1 MSLRVILAA
10 NDSWTL
16 RTQTTMYKDE
26 DIRLKLEAM
35 KLTQGS
41 LQQLMTLSA
50 GGLALYFSFI
60 SKTPFLDSL
69 RVLGLLVVLS
79 WTTSLCCAA
88 IAHRLH
94 GKLFV
99 CIQNLVETT
108 RRFEM
113 LESTIAQIETR
124 MKTSLD
130 PESLLDQARKKIK
143 DGSGHVDLTMK
154 AFEAAYFP
162 IQDRA
167 IFLVSVA
174 LYSFVF
180 GFIFLA
186 GGYVAWTFNV

>member
-1 MSLRVILAA
+1 
-10 NDSWTL
+10 
-16 RTQTTMYKDE
+16 MYQDE

-60 SKTPFLDSL
+60 SKTPFLESL

-79 WTTSLCCAA
+79 WIASLCCAA

-94 GKLFV
+94 GNLFV
-99 CIQNLVETT
+99 SILNLVHAT
-108 RRFEM
+108 RQIDK
-113 LESTIAQIETR
+113 LESLPEETAKQ
-124 MKTSLD
+124 MKDALD
-130 PESLLDQARKKIK
+130 PKAVLDRALATIEDERER
-143 DGSGHVDLTMK
+143 VNLTMK
-154 AFEAAYFP
+154 AFEAAYFS

-167 IFLVSVA
+167 MWLVSVA
-174 LYSFVF
+174 LYSFVL

-186 GGYVAWTFNV
+186 SGYVVWAFSA

>member
-1 MSLRVILAA
+1 
-10 NDSWTL
+10 
-16 RTQTTMYKDE
+16 
-26 DIRLKLEAM
+26 M

-60 SKTPFLDSL
+60 SKIPFLESL

-79 WTTSLCCAA
+79 WITSLCCAVV
-88 IAHRLH
+88 AHRLH

-99 CIQNLVETT
+99 SLQNLAQTKQRVEELESLLVETNKNID
-108 RRFEM
+108 
-113 LESTIAQIETR
+113 SA
-124 MKTSLD
+124 LD
-130 PESLLDQARKKIK
+130 PQTVVDQARKRLKEESQHIL
-143 DGSGHVDLTMK
+143 LTMK

-167 IFLVSVA
+167 MVLVTSA
-174 LYSFVF
+174 LYTFVL

-186 GGYVAWTFNV
+186 GGYVVWTFSA

>member
-1 MSLRVILAA
+1 MF
-10 NDSWTL
+10 
-16 RTQTTMYKDE
+16 KDE

-60 SKTPFLDSL
+60 SRTPFLESL

-79 WTTSLCCAA
+79 WIVSLCCAA

-94 GKLFV
+94 GNLFV
-99 CIQNLVETT
+99 SIQNMVHVTGRVEELKSLPEDTT
-108 RRFEM
+108 KEM
-113 LESTIAQIETR
+113 KSA
-124 MKTSLD
+124 LD
-130 PESLLDQARKKIK
+130 PQAVLDRALARLE
-143 DGSGHVDLTMK
+143 GERERVDLTMK

-167 IFLVSVA
+167 MWLVSAA
-174 LYSFVF
+174 LYSFVL

-186 GGYVAWTFNV
+186 GGYVVWTFSA

>member
-1 MSLRVILAA
+1 
-10 NDSWTL
+10 
-16 RTQTTMYKDE
+16 MYKDE
-26 DIRLKLEAM
+26 DIHLKLEAM

-60 SKTPFLDSL
+60 SKIPFLESL
-69 RVLGLLVVLS
+69 RVLGILVVLS
-79 WTTSLCCAA
+79 WITSLCCAA

-99 CIQNLVETT
+99 SLQNLGQTTRRVEELESLLVETNKNIDNA
-108 RRFEM
+108 
-113 LESTIAQIETR
+113 LNPQAVV
-124 MKTSLD
+124 
-130 PESLLDQARKKIK
+130 DQARKRLNEESQHIR
-143 DGSGHVDLTMK
+143 LTMK

-167 IFLVSVA
+167 MVLVTIA
-174 LYSFVF
+174 LYSFVI

-186 GGYVAWTFNV
+186 GGYVVWTFSA